1 MELTKQ
7 PKVIFVTNV
16 PDATRHLRYSLDK
29 FNWDY
34 EVIVTKWQGFYTKIN
49 EAYKWCLRNTDEYFM
64 LVDGHDVIFCKEF
77 SPIEFS
83 TDGFFSAEKN
93 CYPNPLLSA
102 KYPKTPYEWRFLNSG
117 SYIYNRE
124 KFIDLYERNIP
135 FIGIDDQLY
144 FTELFLK
151 GENISLDTNCQ
162 LFQSIAFESEGDFSW
177 FNQEFHN
184 LKTDTYP
191 TILHGNGKADM
202 RKIKNWLYDKV

>member
-1 MELTKQ
+1 MELTTQ

-77 SPIEFS
+77 SPIEFP

-93 CYPNPLLSA
+93 CYPNPNLA
-102 KYPKTPYEWRFLNSG
+102 PMYPQAPYEWKYLNSG

-124 KFIDLYERNIP
+124 KFIDLYERNVP

-162 LFQSIAFESEGDFSW
+162 LFQSTAFESEGDFSW
-177 FNQEFHN
+177 FNTEFHN

-191 TILHGNGKADM
+191 TILHGNGKTDM
-202 RKIKNWLYDKV
+202 RRIKNWLYDKV

>member
-1 MELTKQ
+1 
-7 PKVIFVTNV
+7 
-16 PDATRHLRYSLDK
+16 
-29 FNWDY
+29 
-34 EVIVTKWQGFYTKIN
+34 
-49 EAYKWCLRNTDEYFM
+49 M

-191 TILHGNGKADM
+191 TILHGNGKTDM